1 MKISNSRRAAWAQT
15 ALDSYLEAKGEDD
28 NLRDDAPF
36 NIIDLVTDLLHLAR
50 KHRKFIV
57 LPSGVKGPSSILE
70 TAKMHFEAESE
81 RRD

>member
-28 NLRDDAPF
+28 NLRDD
-36 NIIDLVTDLLHLAR
+36 IIDLVTDLLHLAR